1 MAKSFYDVARIM
13 QAGPDALAMLASRTP
28 DARQFLLEL
37 VEASAHLPPFDLNVL
52 AWMPGDQG
60 QRFGRGTVAMPDPFR
75 PAGDALVPM
84 VVRPGF
90 MQQGSHFVTSEA
102 DALSWLG
109 RLRGASDSS
118 DLLDGYLDVLDE
130 QGPEGSDD
138 TGRVLDMAKQ
148 TLVKAIDGAVTTR
161 NGVALAAALSQHRE
175 LVDWT
180 EEVLNNAAS
189 LEDSVTRA
197 SIEIRCSGSGRRSSA
212 CDRLPLGDFLSL
224 PFSYDSL
231 WFNLEVQA
239 QQAGED
245 LDPLRLV
252 VIEALARDRPDA
264 FAAYWPDGA
273 SNFGYGLAGGKG
285 RSLFHRL
292 LIAANALVGTNYV
305 DADSV
310 LWLGASLSS
319 ARVRAFFGVL
329 DFWVGEME
337 RALEDDPQLAYRI
350 DPQRLEVLISD
361 LAFLLNQPGVLNSAR
376 QTGDRSRDLGSL
388 GLCQLNLGS
397 LEAVKLAAAMQRVSV
412 RRLTRLLN
420 EMVAVYSETATT
432 PRHQVHDDDEYP
444 DDEYQEED
452 DGSIESMY

>member
-13 QAGPDALAMLASRTP
+13 QAGPNALAMLASRTP

-37 VEASAHLPPFDLNVL
+37 VEASTQLPPFDLNVL
-52 AWMPGDQG
+52 AWIPGDQG
-60 QRFGRGTVAMPDPFR
+60 QRFGRGTVTMPDPFR

-102 DALSWLG
+102 DALSWFE

-118 DLLDGYLDVLDE
+118 DLLDAHLDTLDA
-130 QGPEGSDD
+130 QGPEGSDE
-138 TGRVLDMAKQ
+138 TGQILDMAKQ

-161 NGVALAAALSQHRE
+161 NGVALAAVLSQHRE
-175 LVDWT
+175 LVEWT
-180 EEVLNNAAS
+180 EEVLNSAAS

-197 SIEIRCSGSGRRSSA
+197 SIEIRCAGSGRRSSA

-252 VIEALARDRPDA
+252 VTEALARDRPDA

-273 SNFGYGLAGGKG
+273 SNFGYGLAGDKG
-285 RSLFHRL
+285 SSLFHRL
-292 LIAANALVGTNYV
+292 LIAANALIGTNYV

-310 LWLGASLSS
+310 LWLGASLSG
-319 ARVRAFFGVL
+319 ARVRAFFGIL
-329 DFWVGEME
+329 DSWMDEVE
-337 RALEDDPQLAYRI
+337 RALEDDPQIAYRV
-350 DPQRLEVLISD
+350 DLQRLEGLITD
-361 LAFLLNQPGVLNSAR
+361 LAFLFDQPGVLNSVR
-376 QTGDRSRDLGSL
+376 QAGDRSRDLGSL
-388 GLCQLNLGS
+388 GLCQLNLRS
-397 LEAVKLAAAMQRVSV
+397 LEAVKLAATMQLASGE
-412 RRLTRLLN
+412 RLVELL
-420 EMVAVYSETATT
+420 EKMMVAIHSETPTT
-432 PRHQVHDDDEYP
+432 TRYQVHSEYP
-444 DDEYQEED
+444 EDAGDDD
-452 DGSIESMY
+452 DGSIESVY